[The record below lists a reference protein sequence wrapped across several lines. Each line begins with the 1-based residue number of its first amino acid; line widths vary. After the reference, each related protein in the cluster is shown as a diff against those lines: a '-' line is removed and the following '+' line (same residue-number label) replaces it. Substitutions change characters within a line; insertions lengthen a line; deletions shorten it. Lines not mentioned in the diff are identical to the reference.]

1 MGTEVIKL
9 TGSAKIT
16 TDTEAFPGV
25 SKVTKGVKILY
36 WLFLAFSW

>member
-1 MGTEVIKL
+1 MKL

-16 TDTEAFPGV
+16 TDTDAFPGV

-36 WLFLAFSW
+36 